1 MQNLTILVGIYGCSE
16 KGELDDVAAA
26 KIEKLTAEL
35 EKPGD
40 FNPVQRI
47 VDGFIHFRTNKFE

>member
-1 MQNLTILVGIYGCSE
+1 MVGIYGCSE

-35 EKPGD
+35 EKPGG

-47 VDGFIHFRTNKFE
+47 VDGFIHFRINKFE